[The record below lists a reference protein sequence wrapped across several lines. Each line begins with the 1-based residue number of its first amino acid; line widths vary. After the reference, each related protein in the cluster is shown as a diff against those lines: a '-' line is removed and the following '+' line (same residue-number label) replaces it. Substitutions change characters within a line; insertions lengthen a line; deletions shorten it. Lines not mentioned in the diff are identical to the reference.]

1 MREEAGKRLE
11 GGVTNRMT
19 QGVPGATKLFRMLAM
34 LVGPGTCPRETAQ
47 NDTHTHKRKHIKLT
61 KSK

>member
-19 QGVPGATKLFRMLAM
+19 QGVPGATKLFRMLAV
-34 LVGPGTCPRETAQ
+34 LVGPGTCPRETA
-47 NDTHTHKRKHIKLT
+47 
-61 KSK
+61 